1 MINTLAEKNGL
12 LPKGYLNESFRIF
25 HVKDLGFKEAEFHY
39 HEFHKIIIPINGK
52 TNYLTEAGNHSASP
66 GEILIV
72 PASTLHRPV
81 YSAEEEC
88 ERYIIW
94 FDRSSISFLEEA
106 LIEKL
111 ALMTNNMNPEVLQ
124 ISLKGEDGMKIVK
137 NMAEI
142 ETETLHK
149 LPFSKTM
156 TTALFYETLVKISR
170 CADQENRMEPSMF
183 ADSMIKDVTDYITNN
198 LTTDLGIDEISAA
211 LFISK
216 SYLMHRFKDIT
227 GDTIH
232 QFVIRKRLAVASS
245 LIASG
250 NRINEACI
258 SAGFKDYSSFARA
271 FKKSFGKSPREY
283 NRNVFANNNSKEW
296 N

>member
-1 MINTLAEKNGL
+1 MINLPAETKSL
-12 LPKGYLNESFRIF
+12 SPKGYLNESFKVF
-25 HVKDLGFKEAEFHY
+25 HVKDSGFKEAEFHY

-52 TNYLTEAGNHSASP
+52 SNYLTEVGSHCASP
-66 GEILIV
+66 GELLIV
-72 PASTLHRPV
+72 PAATLHRPF
-81 YSAEEEC
+81 YPSEDIC
-88 ERYIIW
+88 ERYIVW
-94 FDRSSISFLEEA
+94 FDRNSVGFLEED
-106 LIEKL
+106 LVEKL
-111 ALMTNNMNPEVLQ
+111 TLSANNTNPAVLH
-124 ISLKGEDGMKIVK
+124 ISLKEEDGMKIVK
-137 NMAEI
+137 SMADI
-142 ETETLHK
+142 ETERNHN

-156 TTALFYETLVKISR
+156 TTALFYEALVRISR
-170 CADQENRMEPSMF
+170 CVDTENRLEPSMF
-183 ADSMIKDVTDYITNN
+183 ADEMIKDVTDYITDN

-232 QFVIRKRLAVASS
+232 QFVIRKRLAVASA

-258 SAGFKDYSSFARA
+258 TAGFKDYSSFARA

-283 NRNVFANNNSKEW
+283 NKNVFENTKEYQ
-296 N
+296 

>member
-1 MINTLAEKNGL
+1 MNHLMNEENILA
-12 LPKGYLNESFRIF
+12 PKGYLNESFRLF
-25 HVKDLGFKEAEFHY
+25 HVKDRGFKEAEFHY
-39 HEFHKIIIPINGK
+39 HEFHKIILPINGK
-52 TNYLTEAGNHSASP
+52 TNYLTEVGNHSASP
-66 GEILIV
+66 GELLIV
-72 PASTLHRPV
+72 PATTLHRPV
-81 YSAEEEC
+81 YSSEEEC
-88 ERYIIW
+88 ERYVIW
-94 FDRSSISFLEEA
+94 FDRSVLHFLEEE

-111 ALMTNNMNPEVLQ
+111 SLTPNHRNPEVLH
-124 ISLKGEDGMKIVK
+124 ISLKGDDGMKIIK

-142 ETETLHK
+142 ETETTHK

-183 ADSMIKDVTDYITNN
+183 ADAMIKDVTDYITNN
-198 LTTDLGIDEISAA
+198 LTTDLGIDEISGA

-245 LIASG
+245 LIAAG

-283 NRNVFANNNSKEW
+283 NKNVFAGENGKE
-296 N
+296 